1 MRMKEECELELLKT
15 QSSKNSVVITSSFL
29 RTEEVNNDFIYRF
42 SKRLIDILGSL
53 IGVVMLFPLLLFV
66 AIAIKRE
73 EKEGPVFFSQIRV
86 GKDGKKFKMYK
97 FRSMCVDAED
107 KLRELLKYNEID
119 GAMFKMKDDPR
130 VTTIG
135 KFIRKTS
142 IDELP
147 QLLNVLKGDMSLVGP
162 RPPLEREV
170 INYSTYDRQRLLI
183 KPGCTGLWQI
193 SGRNNVSFFDMI
205 ELDLKYIKQQSLI
218 NDIKIIIKTVYIM
231 IKPNGAY

>member
-1 MRMKEECELELLKT
+1 MKEECELELLKT